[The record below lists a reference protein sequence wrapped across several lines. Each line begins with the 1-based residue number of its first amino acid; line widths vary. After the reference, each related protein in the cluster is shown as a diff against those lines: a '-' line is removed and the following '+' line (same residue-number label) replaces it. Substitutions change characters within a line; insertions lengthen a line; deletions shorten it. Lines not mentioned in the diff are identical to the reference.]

1 MAPPVLRPENIIKRA
16 EELVSVG
23 NSQAALVSLYEF
35 ITSRRIRY
43 ADPALIEPIVYK
55 FLELGVELKKGK
67 LIKDGLHQYKKLVQG
82 SQEGLYSVGA
92 VARKFIDIVEKKLDE
107 EQAREDSKSNDE
119 EDDLEGGVTPENLL
133 TSIYE
138 ADQSVGGFN
147 DEAITSWLRFTWESY
162 KSALDLL
169 RNNSQ
174 LEITYS
180 GVVNRTMQF
189 CLKNN
194 RKHEFKRLADML
206 RQHLDT
212 ANYQQSKHG
221 TNIVDLSDDATL
233 QRYLDQRFQL
243 VNISVK
249 LELWHDA
256 YKAAEDVYHLS
267 QLSKRSPKASTLA
280 AYYTNLSKIFF
291 YSGDQLLHTIA
302 YNKFYKL
309 YSSNPNASEEQFKNI
324 ASTIFLSALS
334 IKLDD
339 LPTVGY
345 NRQLGSYR
353 LVDLTDK
360 TNRKEILESLRNDDL
375 FNKVDDEIKQLYHL
389 LEEDFSVE
397 NVQAELVNLLPILS
411 AKSYFNRY
419 AEQIRDVIVRKLIIA
434 LSVKYD
440 TVEIDELYK
449 MVQLPEPLSLSYWS
463 IEKQLLNAAM
473 DDYVSFTINH
483 EAKTITFNK
492 DPLEQ
497 FVETAA
503 ITEETETATET
514 EGKTGAEE
522 EEEEEVEAEE
532 DDADIDAEEADN
544 QAEPEVVVTR
554 NSYIRNKL
562 SKLSE
567 VLHEAENYNEISYM
581 EKVKMARENLI
592 LQTREAIEKAKEAA
606 AYRARKAQ
614 EQKDRRLADYAL
626 QSEEDAK
633 LTQQRLIEEKEA
645 MDAKLAK
652 EAHQRLVEKKKQN
665 FQQLK
670 KEMARKYILEAN
682 ESGNVYVDPAE
693 AEKLEFAD
701 LQKLINDQ
709 IVKSKADLE
718 ERMQYSLKKLDYTER
733 AFRKAE
739 LPLLQKESDSM
750 KEVDLA
756 KYNVMKEKIIETA
769 KTEFEAKLEDHKRLT
784 AVYDDF
790 LKLKE
795 RLYNANEEKI
805 GDVRKAK
812 QEAFEKAK
820 AARIAEVRQ
829 QRYEEAVAKQKQEAA
844 DLARTERLKKQEEI
858 ARKQREVER
867 TLEQKSAARTTCRI
881 PTSAPLVSRNT
892 ANLDEIA
899 RKQRE
904 VEEALERRAASST
917 STNGSSAPAHTSR
930 APVANKSQ
938 ADLDAIAR
946 KQREVEAALEARL
959 SGKSPA
965 PAPTPAPAATN
976 NEAPKKLNFAERL
989 KLKRQQQA
997 GK

>member
-1 MAPPVLRPENIIKRA
+1 MAPPVLRPENTIKRA
-16 EELVSVG
+16 EELISVG
-23 NSQAALVSLYEF
+23 NSQAAILSLYEF
-35 ITSRRIRY
+35 ITSRKVRY
-43 ADPALIEPIVYK
+43 ADPASIEPIVFK

-92 VARKFIDIVEKKLDE
+92 VARKFIDIVETKLNE
-107 EQAREDSKSNDE
+107 EQAKEDSKSNDD

-147 DEAITSWLRFTWESY
+147 DEALTSWLRFTWESY
-162 KSALDLL
+162 KTALDLL

-180 GVVNRTMQF
+180 GVVSRTMQF

-212 ANYQQSKHG
+212 ANYQQSKNG

-302 YNKFYKL
+302 YIKFYQL
-309 YSSNPNASEEQFKNI
+309 FSSNPNATEDQFKNL
-324 ASTIFLSALS
+324 ASTIFLSALA

-353 LVDLTDK
+353 LVDLTEK
-360 TNRKEILESLRNDDL
+360 TSRKETIESLTKEDL
-375 FNKVDDEIKQLYHL
+375 FKCVDDEVKQLYKL
-389 LEEDFSVE
+389 MEEDFSIE
-397 NVQAELVNLLPILS
+397 AVQTELTNLLPKLG
-411 AKSYFNRY
+411 AKSYFGRY
-419 AEQIRDVIVRKLIIA
+419 AEQIRDVIVRKLIVA
-434 LSVKYD
+434 VSVKFD

-449 MVQLPEPLSLSYWS
+449 SIQLPEPLNLSYWA

-483 EAKTITFNK
+483 ETQTVFFNK

-497 FVETAA
+497 FVETTAA
-503 ITEETETATET
+503 VEETET
-514 EGKTGAEE
+514 GEE
-522 EEEEEVEAEE
+522 DEDEEVE
-532 DDADIDAEEADN
+532 IEEADLDGEEADI

-567 VLHEAENYNEISYM
+567 VLHEADNYNNVPYM
-581 EKVKMARENLI
+581 EKVKIARESLI
-592 LQTREAIEKAKEAA
+592 VQTKEAIEKAKEAA
-606 AYRARKAQ
+606 AYRAKKAQ
-614 EQKDRRLADYAL
+614 EQKDKRLADFAL

-633 LTQQRLIEEKEA
+633 LNQQRLIEEKEA
-645 MDAKLAK
+645 MDARLAE
-652 EAHQRLVEKKKQN
+652 EAHRRLVEKKKLH
-665 FQQLK
+665 FEQLK

-682 ESGNVYVDPAE
+682 ENGNVYVDPAE
-693 AEKLEFAD
+693 ADKLEFSE
-701 LQKLINDQ
+701 LQKLITSK

-718 ERMQYSLKKLDYTER
+718 ERMQYALKKQDYTER
-733 AFRKAE
+733 AFRKTE
-739 LPLLQKESDSM
+739 LPLLQKEADSM
-750 KEVDLA
+750 KETDLV
-756 KYNVMKEKIIETA
+756 KYNAMKDKIIEAA
-769 KTEFEAKLEDHKRLT
+769 KAEFEVKLEDHKRLT
-784 AVYDDF
+784 GVFDDY

-795 RLYNANEEKI
+795 RVYQANEEKI
-805 GDVRKAK
+805 SGNRKA
-812 QEAFEKAK
+812 QQAAFENAK
-820 AARIAEVRQ
+820 AARITEVRQ
-829 QRYEEAVAKQKQEAA
+829 QRYEEAVAKQKQEAFE
-844 DLARTERLKKQEEI
+844 LARIERLKKQEDI
-858 ARKQREVER
+858 ARKQREVEIA
-867 TLEQKSAARTTCRI
+867 LEEKAASRNTSRI
-881 PTSAPLVSRNT
+881 PTSAPVVSRNT
-892 ANLDEIA
+892 ANLDEVA

-904 VEEALERRAASST
+904 VEEALERRAASA
-917 STNGSSAPAHTSR
+917 SSQAPR
-930 APVANKSQ
+930 APVAAKSQ
-938 ADLDAIAR
+938 ADLDVIAR

-959 SGKSPA
+959 SGKAPA
-965 PAPTPAPAATN
+965 PAPAPVADN
-976 NEAPKKLNFAERL
+976 QAPKKLSFAERM
-989 KLKRQQQA
+989 KLKRQ
-997 GK
+997 GGN